1 MSNRGNFN
9 IAIAILEKIN
19 DWKMNNQKMK
29 TWIANVTT
37 IAIAVD
43 GSAITIERKKSK
55 EAKKYD
61 VTCFMSIQIDME
73 ICITKHQ

>member
-9 IAIAILEKIN
+9 IAIAILEKIDN
-19 DWKMNNQKMK
+19 
-29 TWIANVTT
+29 WIANVTT
-37 IAIAVD
+37 IAIAVV
-43 GSAITIERKKSK
+43 GSAINKEREKSK

-73 ICITKHQ
+73 ICITKQQ